1 MHRRSR
7 QIVAVMVMLAL
18 CLYAV
23 PIALAGMGGG
33 KGGGMSNGGGMGTGG
48 GTGHGGGMGDGGGM
62 GGGNGGHDMMKANFM
77 VTGTVSPDFVVPDP
91 LDPEAELTLTLTVK
105 RANRALKDL
114 VGTDVDF
121 TVPADVRVMVR
132 GMGAADLS
140 FVSEGDAVKLMGK
153 AVTTTDGAGATV
165 TTYKVTRIM
174 LY

>member
-1 MHRRSR
+1 
-7 QIVAVMVMLAL
+7 MVMLAL

-23 PIALAGMGGG
+23 PMALAGMGGG
-33 KGGGMSNGGGMGTGG
+33 KGGGMGNGSGMGHGRGMGGGMG
-48 GTGHGGGMGDGGGM
+48 
-62 GGGNGGHDMMKANFM
+62 GGHDMMKANFM

-140 FVSEGDAVKLMGK
+140 FVSAGDAVKLMGK

-165 TTYKVTRIM
+165 TTYEVTRIM